1 LINLNKQQIYT
12 THFMLWFSIALLSSF
27 LSAFA
32 AITQKKV
39 LFNRDALEFSFIL
52 SIINLIFSIPFFFFI
67 DYSTINTFN
76 ITILFI
82 KSIIGVAAFL
92 CVMTALKNLQIS
104 NALPLLALT
113 PGFVAVFAFIL
124 LGESLKTAEVLGL
137 ISLIVGTYILESKNL
152 KEIFSPFAVFIKS
165 KYHHYILL
173 ALLLFT
179 ASSILDKLL
188 LVRLNLSPISL
199 TAFQHLFF
207 AILFAAVYVLFL
219 LYNNEN
225 IHEKTLEI
233 FQKKDLGWIAL
244 ISILTIGYR
253 FTQIVAVKLA
263 SVALVLAVKRTS
275 VLWATII
282 GGKIFK
288 DSNLLKKTIAVIFI
302 LLGAI
307 LILRE

>member
-1 LINLNKQQIYT
+1 MT
-12 THFMLWFSIALLSSF
+12 WFIVAFLSSV
-27 LSAFA
+27 LSALA

-39 LFNRDALEFSFIL
+39 LFKRTPLEFSFVL
-52 SIINLIFSIPFFFFI
+52 AVVNLLFSIPFFFFI
-67 DYSTINTFN
+67 NYDTVNAQNLS
-76 ITILFI
+76 ILFA

-113 PGFVAVFAFIL
+113 PGFVAVFAFFL
-124 LGESLKTAEVLGL
+124 LGESLSTTEVIGL
-137 ISLIVGTYILESKNL
+137 ISLIAGTYILESKNL
-152 KEIFSPFAVFIKS
+152 KEILFPLNVFFKS
-165 KYHHYILL
+165 KYHHFILA
-173 ALLLFT
+173 ALILFT

-188 LVRLNLSPISL
+188 LIKLNLTPNSI

-207 AILFAAVYVLFL
+207 FALFGLIFLFVNKNEQTEDI
-219 LYNNEN
+219 YN
-225 IHEKTLEI
+225 
-233 FQKKDLGWIAL
+233 KKDLGWIAL

-253 FTQIVAVKLA
+253 YTQIISISLA
-263 SVALVLAVKRTS
+263 SVALTLAVKRTS

-288 DSNLLKKTIAVIFI
+288 DTNLLKKTIAVLFI

-307 LILRE
+307 LILRD